1 MKSLFAFFFFF
12 HLQEILIELSTQRK
26 STRSQWIFLQQQK
39 NSFNLQKKKPY
50 LFFLLYSKK
59 VEEMKLK
66 WKGQKYWRILYKY
79 RDLTNLFLDIRL
91 NTT

>member
-1 MKSLFAFFFFF
+1 MDFFTTTKKFFQ
-12 HLQEILIELSTQRK
+12 LTE
-26 STRSQWIFLQQQK
+26 
-39 NSFNLQKKKPY
+39 KKTY
-50 LFFLLYSKK
+50 LAFLLYNKE
-59 VEEMKLK
+59 EEMKLK